1 VAGILFDSAEQAVE
15 LYRAAYP
22 HETEDPHLVEYV
34 RGLAD

>member
-1 VAGILFDSAEQAVE
+1 VVGVRVDSAEQAVE

-22 HETEDPHLVEYV
+22 HEPEDLHLVEDD